1 MGAHRDIGT
10 IRMATFDDAPALASM
25 HVASWRETYAGI
37 VPAAMLAS
45 LSVQKRQAMWEKV
58 MRLQSSLGATVVYL
72 LELDGK
78 IIGFGS
84 CGAQR
89 DEKLKDRGYDGEI
102 SAIYVLRTFQ
112 RLGAGTRLLFTMAL
126 DLAGRGYGAASL
138 WVLRDNPTARRFY
151 ERFGARV
158 IAERDDV
165 REDSVLIEVAYG
177 WADLTQVNQFA
188 RPDC

>member
-1 MGAHRDIGT
+1 MGARRDIGT
-10 IRMATFDDAPALASM
+10 IRTATFDDAPALVNM
-25 HVASWRETYAGI
+25 HVASWRETYASI
-37 VPAAMLAS
+37 LPAAMLAS
-45 LSVQKRQAMWEKV
+45 LSVQKRQAMWEQV
-58 MRLQSSLGATVVYL
+58 VRPQSRVGATAVYL

-89 DEKLKDRGYDGEI
+89 DEKLKDRAYDGEI

-112 RLGAGTRLLFTMAL
+112 RLGAGTRLLSTMAW
-126 DLAGRGYGAASL
+126 DLVDRGFFAASL
-138 WVLRDNPTARRFY
+138 WVLRDNPTARQFY
-151 ERFGARV
+151 ERFSAQV

-177 WADLTQVNQFA
+177 
-188 RPDC
+188 